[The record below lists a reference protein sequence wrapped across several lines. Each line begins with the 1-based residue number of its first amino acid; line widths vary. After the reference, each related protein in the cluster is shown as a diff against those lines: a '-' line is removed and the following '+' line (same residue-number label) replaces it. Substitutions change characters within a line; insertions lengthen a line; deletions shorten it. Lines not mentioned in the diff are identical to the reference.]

1 MARTER
7 TALLRGDE
15 DVEIALKTRR
25 GDEDAS
31 ADDARDALGR
41 RERRARESNGGAE
54 ASTSARGMKTAR
66 AVVVGTLAA
75 GAIAAGVAAFA
86 ASPRAASMTA
96 DRAFASLGERG
107 SGDAGLERGR
117 GSRRETGAG
126 AVETI
131 SGIRGAV

>member
-25 GDEDAS
+25 GDKDAS
-31 ADDARDALGR
+31 ADDAREALGR

-75 GAIAAGVAAFA
+75 GGDRGGRRGVRGVAA
-86 ASPRAASMTA
+86 
-96 DRAFASLGERG
+96 RG
-107 SGDAGLERGR
+107 VDDGR
-117 GSRRETGAG
+117 SRVRVA
-126 AVETI
+126 
-131 SGIRGAV
+131 R

>member
-25 GDEDAS
+25 GDKDAS
-31 ADDARDALGR
+31 ADDAREALGR

-75 GAIAAGVAAFA
+75 GAIAAGVAAFGGVA
-86 ASPRAASMTA
+86 A
-96 DRAFASLGERG
+96 RG
-107 SGDAGLERGR
+107 VDDGR
-117 GSRRETGAG
+117 SRVRVA
-126 AVETI
+126 
-131 SGIRGAV
+131 R